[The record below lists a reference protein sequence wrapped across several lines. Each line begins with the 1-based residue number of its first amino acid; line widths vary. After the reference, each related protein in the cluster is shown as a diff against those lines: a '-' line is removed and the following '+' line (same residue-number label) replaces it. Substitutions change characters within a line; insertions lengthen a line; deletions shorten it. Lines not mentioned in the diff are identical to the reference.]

1 MFFFGRLLSIGFFIL
16 IFNLSSNVF
25 TINPCFVLKC
35 FFQCSY
41 TIVLEIWNHTLL
53 QPCSLIENLR
63 TNYFNHVS
71 LIYPIEISFSFM
83 KISSTW
89 QLVPLSTR
97 CVTKIQLKKWK
108 KYVFSSCQILLC
120 VLSIHYYYCCCYY
133 SNKFERCKQGNQLQ
147 TFTNLM
153 YNHFFLKWCIM

>member
-1 MFFFGRLLSIGFFIL
+1 LVGWLSIGFFIL
-16 IFNLSSNVF
+16 IFTLSSNVF
-25 TINPCFVLKC
+25 TTNPCFVLKC
-35 FFQCSY
+35 FFQCNY
-41 TIVLEIWNHTLL
+41 TIALEVWNHTLL
-53 QPCSLIENLR
+53 QPCSLIENFR
-63 TNYFNHVS
+63 TNYFNSFS
-71 LIYPIEISFSFM
+71 LISPIEISFSFM
-83 KISSTW
+83 EISSTW
-89 QLVPLSTR
+89 KLVSTFYKV
-97 CVTKIQLKKWK
+97 CYQNTIEKMEK